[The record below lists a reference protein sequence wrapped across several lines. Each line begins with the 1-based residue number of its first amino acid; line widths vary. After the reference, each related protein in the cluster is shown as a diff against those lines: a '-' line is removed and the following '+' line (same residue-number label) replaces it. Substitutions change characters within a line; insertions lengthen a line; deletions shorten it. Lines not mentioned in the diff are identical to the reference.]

1 MEWQDIHAPPT
12 HRDNVLIAVSDGRVG
27 IGWFSQMKAGATLN
41 VEYLPE
47 RGLAPSLE
55 KHLAPTRIIKWAEIT
70 PPEDASD
77 E

>member
-1 MEWQDIHAPPT
+1 
-12 HRDNVLIAVSDGRVG
+12 
-27 IGWFSQMKAGATLN
+27 MKAGATLN